1 MKFCITNLAK
11 YGGMMWKIKNKRVV
25 RLILICFLI
34 NNLVAYSS
42 ENKGTE
48 LNDENYEKIE
58 KSESMSILQE
68 GELVY
73 IRAKIR
79 VKEEFL
85 KGIVYNGRI
94 YFEERKLFEV
104 LEIELS
110 DKEIKKNPTLIE
122 NQRYYDLEKEYKNL
136 KINEYKFEEEE
147 MSVDVDPSWQLSHE
161 KERDINEKREKLEI
175 IKKNLIVSE
184 PEKEEWKML
193 TSGIMGVGYTNTSGE
208 RSGEAAYIRYNNNL
222 FYGATSL
229 NATVNKEDGKTDS
242 TLDYLFWERD
252 VLNNKKLLIG
262 NTYKN
267 SRYNTSDIS
276 SSITGVTLGLENSWD
291 SQMRVTQRQISGY
304 APTGTV
310 VELYENG
317 ILRDF
322 QTITDGQYKFDVDLY
337 NGSKY
342 YSIKKYMSD
351 GQVIMEDVSL
361 LANESV
367 LPKGKVDY
375 TVDVG
380 SIKGKESKGTVDAEI
395 KYGIFEDFTGIIG
408 GFDMYDEDYNKSSF
422 YTVGE
427 IGIIPLDIIGSQL
440 YHTIT
445 YSSDDNENSMYK
457 YALELALGKDQISY
471 KSEDYSKLSSNYR
484 SYTRKNDDLSYDL
497 RVINGYNLKVGTSS
511 QENDNREKER
521 TYYGNLYK
529 NYRYF
534 YLTTGLNKRKNET
547 TGESET
553 YVTPGASYS
562 VSKDNEISKY
572 IDTISVYSSI
582 GPQGSY
588 GVNVG
593 KNNAGKRGEWD
604 YYLNYNNNDDNNKE
618 SFGLMVSYT
627 PGGRAK
633 ITSNAQKSYSADKP
647 LIQNSIETNVYM
659 GPKKPK
665 FDYAKNMGRGT
676 VSGKIFLDKDGDG
689 EFTPERDTVVKDS
702 KVETYR
708 NYTYA
713 DSDGEYTLGGLAT
726 YSPVELRIASE
737 DDEMPY
743 YISPSDKKKIKL
755 NPGGKKIVDFGYRPI
770 VSILSEVNFGKNFYR
785 EEVESVLE
793 NLEIEFKNMKRE
805 ESFKYEFGK
814 DDLIVHTVPVG
825 IYSVELIYKGKANIK
840 IQKSKYY
847 LVIKDVEESEITF
860 DIEKID
866 DENFML
872 SVKQD
877 KSQLYTSIDQIYT
890 SLERKKV
897 VLLEK

>member
-1 MKFCITNLAK
+1 
-11 YGGMMWKIKNKRVV
+11 MMWKIKSKRIAK
-25 RLILICFLI
+25 LILFCFLLNGLI
-34 NNLVAYSS
+34 TYSS
-42 ENKGTE
+42 EKE
-48 LNDENYEKIE
+48 EMVLKSDSYKKIE
-58 KSESMSILQE
+58 KSESESILQE
-68 GELVY
+68 GEMVY

-79 VKEEFL
+79 AKEEFL
-85 KGIVYNGRI
+85 KGVVYNGKV
-94 YFEERKLFEV
+94 YFEEQKLFEV

-110 DKEIKKNPTLIE
+110 DKETKKNPTLIE
-122 NQRYYDLEKEYKNL
+122 NQKYYDLEKEYKNL
-136 KINEYKFEEEE
+136 KINKYEFDEEE
-147 MSVDVDPSWQLSHE
+147 MSVNIDPDWQLSHE
-161 KERDINEKREKLEI
+161 IERDINEKREKLEI
-175 IKKNLIVSE
+175 AKKNMDIEE
-184 PEKEEWKML
+184 PETEEWKMI
-193 TSGIMGVGYTNTSGE
+193 TSGIMGIGYTNTSGE
-208 RSGEAAYIRYNNNL
+208 RSGEEAYIRYNNNL

-229 NATVNKEDGKTDS
+229 NATINKEDGETDS

-267 SRYNTSDIS
+267 SRYNTSDVS
-276 SSITGVTLGLENSWD
+276 NSITGVTLGLENSWD
-291 SQMRVTQRQISGY
+291 SQMRVTQRQVSGY

-322 QTITDGQYKFDVDLY
+322 QTVTDGQYKFNVDLY

-351 GQVIMEDVSL
+351 GQVIMENVSL

-367 LPKGKVDY
+367 LPKGKIDY
-375 TVDVG
+375 TADVG
-380 SIKGKESKGTVDAEI
+380 SIKGKESKGTFDTEI

-427 IGIIPLDIIGSQL
+427 VGIIPLDIIGSQL

-445 YSSDDNENSMYK
+445 YSSDDNENSMHK
-457 YALELALGKDQISY
+457 YALELALGKDQLNY
-471 KSEDYSKLSSNYR
+471 KNEDYSKLNSNYR
-484 SYTRKNDDLSYDL
+484 SYTRKNDDLNYDL
-497 RVINGYNLKVGTSS
+497 RVIGGYNLKIGTSS
-511 QENDNREKER
+511 QESDSREKER

-534 YLTTGLNKRKNET
+534 YLTTGVNKRKNRT
-547 TGESET
+547 TGESDT

-562 VSKDNEISKY
+562 VLKENKTSKY
-572 IDTISVYSSI
+572 LDTVSVYSSI
-582 GPQGSY
+582 GPDGSY
-588 GVNVG
+588 GVNIG
-593 KNNAGKRGEWD
+593 KNNAGKNGEWD

-618 SFGLMVSYT
+618 SFGLMVSYM

-633 ITSNAQKSYSADKP
+633 VTSNVQKSYSADRP

-689 EFTPERDTVVKDS
+689 EFTPNRDTIVKGS

-713 DSDGEYTLGGLAT
+713 DLDGEYTLGGLPT
-726 YSPVELRIASE
+726 YSPVDLRIASE
-737 DDEMPY
+737 DEEMPY

-770 VSILSEVNFGKNFYR
+770 VSIVSEINFGKDFYR
-785 EEVESVLE
+785 EEVENVLE
-793 NLEIEFKNMKRE
+793 DMEIEFKNMKRE
-805 ESFKYEFGK
+805 ESFKHEFGK

-825 IYSVELIYKGKANIK
+825 IYSVELIYKGKSNIK
-840 IQKSKYY
+840 IHKSKYY
-847 LVIKDVEESEITF
+847 LALKDIEESEVTF
-860 DIEKID
+860 DVEKID
-866 DENFML
+866 NENFVL
-872 SVKQD
+872 SIKQD
-877 KSQLYTSIDQIYT
+877 ESHLYASIDQLYTSLEQEKYKEVV
-890 SLERKKV
+890 SLKNKR
-897 VLLEK
+897 